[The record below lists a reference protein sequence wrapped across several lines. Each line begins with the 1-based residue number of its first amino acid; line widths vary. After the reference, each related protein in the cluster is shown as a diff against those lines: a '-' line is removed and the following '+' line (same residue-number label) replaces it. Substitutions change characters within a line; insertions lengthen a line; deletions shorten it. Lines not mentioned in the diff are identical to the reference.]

1 MKVADDM
8 ADMRKTL
15 LEGLTARQSDA
26 VQSSR
31 RRVLV
36 VAGAGSGKTEVMA
49 RRIAWWVGVENVPK
63 DRIVAFTFTD
73 RAAEEMKFRIR
84 AMLEKVTPRDE
95 EVALGGMYVGT
106 IHGFCL
112 AKIRELWPDEY
123 HNYDIL
129 DEGAR
134 AALILRGFNGVL
146 ALRGLRAA
154 LPKRKDGSEASQTE
168 TFEQFTEAY
177 DQLQEHNQFEVC
189 LPDTP
194 PPIELGEAEEEWCK
208 KAKLI
213 TDVGNS
219 EEAKAFADSAAR
231 YYAYLRCRRFLDF
244 STSQAELIRCLEA
257 DKERW
262 GELQK
267 ADIHLVVDEVQ
278 DINPIQMQL
287 IRLLTDE
294 SGKLISVGDHRQSI
308 YGFRGAKVELI
319 AELWEEFKMDKGAE
333 VIDLQEN
340 FRSTERIIHV
350 ANKWAETIGPVG
362 SMETLAMK
370 HGNKQRT
377 DHHSSHVALIGFENR
392 IDEARW
398 ISEAIREIIPTE
410 AQGAAHDK
418 RDGKHRGLTLSD
430 VAILVRS
437 STDVRTYMRIL
448 EEAGIPSIVR
458 AGPDLFSQ
466 PEVLFFIGAIG
477 MTAGIGQFIG
487 SSIGNKSLPK
497 RIAAVLNCVPEPE
510 LVLRAAARQ
519 LRTTQLA
526 MSREVE
532 DRMVLA
538 ASMIR
543 DRINGTSFHKNQTKI
558 LRTQGLRNFLERKQ
572 ELRRLFPQQLFHWLL
587 SEAEVENWDTCEGR
601 GQAAMFHLG
610 ALSGLITGIETP
622 GWTNTKSYKW
632 QIIGLCQY
640 GAEEGRTQEQPLM
653 VQPDAVTLSTIH
665 AVKGLEFPAIFLADV
680 CARRFPSNIARQKKK
695 LPLGDAMSHEIDVEG
710 LADNENHDGERRLM
724 YVALTRAERFL
735 FISHTGDETSRF
747 IQGVKGTKKKPGHP
761 GLRQIIEESGGS
773 VTNDSAALLRELKYA
788 PKEHKRDSKLTTSF
802 SDLRYYL
809 ACPHDFYLRK
819 VMGFA
824 PTIDQAFGYGRGVHN
839 LMRAIHTD
847 PQHWVKLASDRNTL
861 EAELQKQ
868 IDRGLFYL
876 RYTTGDPAKNM
887 WKKGIAVVADYVE
900 RFADELKELSFEPE
914 KAFDTLIE
922 YPEGGGGALVSGA
935 IDLVRRDDP
944 PRVTL
949 IDFKSGDPDSDKHM
963 KLDEEEMKLQLA
975 IYALAAKKELE
986 YEPEEGLVRYLGA
999 QQDDKR
1005 ELRIPLDK
1013 EHLEV
1018 AQNQVAQTAAEIR
1031 DRKFNSGPKGA
1042 AAEGTCR
1049 CAICDFVGICGQKE
1063 AGAYK
1068 KAKPSLW

>member
-1 MKVADDM
+1 MPDLKS
-8 ADMRKTL
+8 L
-15 LEGLTARQSDA
+15 LLDKLTARQADA
-26 VQSSR
+26 VQSR
-31 RRVLV
+31 MRRVLV

-49 RRIAWWVGVENVPK
+49 RRIAWWVGIENVPK

-84 AMLEKVTPRDE
+84 AWFGKVTPQGE

-112 AKIRELWPDEY
+112 AKIREFWPDEY

-129 DEGAR
+129 DESAR

-154 LPKRKDGSEASQTE
+154 LPKHKDGSQAGQAE

-177 DQLQEHNQFEVC
+177 DQLQEHNRFAVR
-189 LPDTP
+189 LSKSP

-208 KAKLI
+208 KAKLLN
-213 TDVGNS
+213 DVGSS
-219 EEAKAFADSAAR
+219 ENAKAFAVSAAR

-244 STSQAELIRCLEA
+244 STSQAEFIRCLEA
-257 DKERW
+257 DKERQK
-262 GELQK
+262 ELQK
-267 ADIHLVVDEVQ
+267 SNIHLVVDEVQ

-287 IRLLTDE
+287 IRLLTDD

-319 AELWEEFKMDKGAE
+319 AELWEEFKKDKNAE
-333 VIDLQEN
+333 IVDLQEN
-340 FRSTERIIHV
+340 FRSTQRIIHV
-350 ANKWAETIGPVG
+350 ANKWAETIGSVR
-362 SMETLAMK
+362 SMETLGMK
-370 HGNKQRT
+370 HGSKHRT
-377 DHHSSHVALIGFENR
+377 DHHPSHVALIGFDKR
-392 IDEARW
+392 IDEAQW
-398 ISEAIREIIPTE
+398 ISQAIREIVPTK
-410 AQGAAHDK
+410 AQGALHDK

-437 STDVRTYMRIL
+437 STDVRTYMRTL
-448 EEAGIPSIVR
+448 EKAGIPSIVR

-466 PEVLFFIGAIG
+466 PEVLFLIGAIG
-477 MTAGIGQFIG
+477 ITAGIDQFYG
-487 SSIGNKSLPK
+487 SRIGNKSLPK
-497 RIAAVLNCVPEPE
+497 RIESVLACAPEPE
-510 LVLRAAARQ
+510 AVLRAAARQ
-519 LRTTQLA
+519 LRSSQLA

-532 DRMVLA
+532 DRTVLA
-538 ASMIR
+538 ATMIHE
-543 DRINGTSFHKNQTKI
+543 RIEGKSFHTAQTKI

-640 GAEEGRTQEQPLM
+640 GAEDGRAKEQPLM
-653 VQPDAVTLSTIH
+653 VQPEAVTISTIH
-665 AVKGLEFPAIFLADV
+665 AVKGLEYPAIFLADV
-680 CARRFPSNIARQKKK
+680 CARRFPSNIARQRKK
-695 LPLGDAMSHEIDVEG
+695 LPLGEKISHDIDVEG
-710 LADNENHDGERRLM
+710 LSDNENHDGERRLM

-735 FISHTGDETSRF
+735 FISHSGQETSRF
-747 IQGVKGTKKKPGHP
+747 IQGVKGTRKKPGIL
-761 GLRQIIEESGGS
+761 GLRKIIEESGGR

-788 PKEHKRDSKLTTSF
+788 PKEHIRNLQLATSF

-819 VMGFA
+819 VMRFA

-839 LMRAIHTD
+839 LMRAIHAE
-847 PQHWVKLASDRNTL
+847 PQHWVRLAGDRRKL
-861 EAELQKQ
+861 EAEIQKQ

-887 WKKGIAVVADYVE
+887 WKKGIEVVADYIE
-900 RFADELKELSFEPE
+900 RFAGELNDLTFEPE
-914 KAFDTLIE
+914 KAFETLVE
-922 YPEGGGGALVSGA
+922 YPDKDGGALVSGA
-935 IDLVRRDDP
+935 IDLVRHDNP

-949 IDFKSGDPDSDKHM
+949 IDFKSGDPDSDKHT

-986 YEPEEGLVRYLGA
+986 YQPEEGLVRYLGA
-999 QQDDKR
+999 KQDDKR
-1005 ELRIPLDK
+1005 ELRVPLDK
-1013 EHLEV
+1013 PHLES
-1018 AQNQVAQTAAEIR
+1018 AQSQVAQTASEIR
-1031 DRKFNSGPKGA
+1031 DRKFNSGPKAA
-1042 AAEGTCR
+1042 AAEGKCR
-1049 CAICDFVGICGQKE
+1049 CSICDFVGICGQKE

-1068 KAKPSLW
+1068 KAKPNTW

>member
-1 MKVADDM
+1 MTDIK
-8 ADMRKTL
+8 KL
-15 LEGLTARQSDA
+15 LLDGLTYRQADA
-26 VQSSR
+26 VQSLM

-49 RRIAWWVGVENVPK
+49 RRIAWWVGVDKVPK

-84 AMLEKVTPRDE
+84 AMIEKVTPKGE
-95 EVALGGMYVGT
+95 EVSLGGMYVGT

-112 AKIRELWPDEY
+112 AKIRELWPDVY

-146 ALRGLRAA
+146 ALRGLRSA
-154 LPKRKDGSEASQTE
+154 LPKRQDGSDASQSD
-168 TFEQFTEAY
+168 TFDQFTQAY
-177 DQLQEHNQFEVC
+177 DQLQEHNQFSVC

-208 KAKLI
+208 KAKLL
-213 TDVGNS
+213 TDVGSSDN
-219 EEAKAFADSAAR
+219 AKAFADSAAR

-244 STSQAELIRCLEA
+244 STSQAEFIRCLEA
-257 DKERW
+257 DKERRF
-262 GELQK
+262 ELQK
-267 ADIHLVVDEVQ
+267 SNIHLVVDEVQ

-287 IRLLTDE
+287 IRLLTDQ

-308 YGFRGAKVELI
+308 YGFRGAKVDLI
-319 AELWEEFKMDKGAE
+319 AGLWEEFIKDSGAE
-333 VIDLQEN
+333 VVDLQEN
-340 FRSTERIIHV
+340 FRSTQRIIHV
-350 ANKWAETIGPVG
+350 ANKWAETIGSVR
-362 SMETLAMK
+362 SMATLAMK

-377 DHHSSHVALIGFENR
+377 DHHPSHVALIGFENR

-398 ISEAIREIIPTE
+398 ISEAIREIVPTE
-410 AQGAAHDK
+410 AQGALHDR

-437 STDVRTYMRIL
+437 STDVRTYMRVL
-448 EEAGIPSIVR
+448 EESGIPSIVR

-466 PEVLFFIGAIG
+466 PEVLFFIGALGI
-477 MTAGIGQFIG
+477 TAEIDQFYG

-497 RIAAVLNCVPEPE
+497 RIEAVLACSPEPE
-510 LVLRAAARQ
+510 AVLRAAARQ
-519 LRTTQLA
+519 LRMSQLA
-526 MSREVE
+526 MSRDVE

-538 ASMIR
+538 ASMIC
-543 DRINGTSFHKNQTKI
+543 DRINGTSFHKSQTKI
-558 LRTQGLRNFLERKQ
+558 FRTQGLRNFLERKQ

-587 SEAEVENWDTCEGR
+587 SEAEVENWDNCEGR

-622 GWTNTKSYKW
+622 GWTSTKSYKW
-632 QIIGLCQY
+632 QFIGLCQY
-640 GAEEGRTQEQPLM
+640 GADGGRVKEQPLM
-653 VQPDAVTLSTIH
+653 VQPEAVTLSTIH
-665 AVKGLEFPAIFLADV
+665 AVKGLEYPAVFLADV
-680 CARRFPSNIARQKKK
+680 NAMRFPSSMASRGVK
-695 LPLGDAMSHEIDVEG
+695 LPLDAKISKEIDIDG
-710 LADNENHDGERRLM
+710 LSDNENHDGERRLM
-724 YVALTRAERFL
+724 YVALTRSERFL
-735 FISHTGDETSRF
+735 FVSYSGNKVSRF
-747 IQGVKGTKKKPGHP
+747 INGVKKTKTTPAMP
-761 GLRQIIEESGGS
+761 GLSQIIAESGGR
-773 VTNDSAALLRELKYA
+773 VTNDSALLLRELKFA
-788 PKEHKRDSKLTTSF
+788 PKEHKRDLQLATSF

-839 LMRAIHTD
+839 LLRAIHTD
-847 PQHWVKLASDRNTL
+847 PQQWVKLANDRNKL
-861 EAELQKQ
+861 EAALQKQ
-868 IDRGLFYL
+868 IDLGLFYL

-887 WKKGIAVVADYVE
+887 WKKGIEVVADYVV
-900 RFADELKELSFEPE
+900 RFADELKVLSFEPE
-914 KAFDTLIE
+914 KSFETLIE

-963 KLDEEEMKLQLA
+963 KLDEQEMKLQLA

-986 YEPEEGLVRYLGA
+986 YKPEEGLVRYLGA
-999 QQDDKR
+999 QQADKR
-1005 ELRIPLDK
+1005 ELRVPLDK
-1013 EHLEV
+1013 AHLES
-1018 AQNQVAQTAAEIR
+1018 AQQQVSKTAADIR

-1042 AAEGTCR
+1042 AAEGICR
-1049 CAICDFVGICGQKE
+1049 CSICDFVGICGQKE
-1063 AGAYK
+1063 ACVYK
-1068 KAKPSLW
+1068 QAKPNLW

>member
-1 MKVADDM
+1 M
-8 ADMRKTL
+8 ADLKKL
-15 LEGLTARQSDA
+15 LLTDLTPQQEKA
-26 VQSSR
+26 VQSAR
-31 RRVLV
+31 RRILV

-49 RRIAWWVGVENVPK
+49 RRIAWWVGVENIPK

-84 AMLEKVTPRDE
+84 TWIAKVTPKGE

-112 AKIRELWPDEY
+112 AKIREFWPDEY
-123 HNYDIL
+123 HNFDIL

-134 AALILRGFNGVL
+134 AALIFRGFNGVL
-146 ALRGLRAA
+146 ALNGLRAA
-154 LPKRKDGSEASQTE
+154 LPKRKNGSDASQAD
-168 TFEQFTEAY
+168 TFDQFTQAY
-177 DQLQEHNQFEVC
+177 DQLQEHNCFIVRLAE
-189 LPDTP
+189 LH
-194 PPIELGEAEEEWCK
+194 PPIELGVAEEEWCK
-208 KAKLI
+208 KAELL
-213 TDVGNS
+213 TDVGSS
-219 EEAKAFADSAAR
+219 EEAKAFAVSAAR

-244 STSQAELIRCLEA
+244 STSQAEFIRRLEA
-257 DKERW
+257 DKEKRK
-262 GELQK
+262 ELLNLNV
-267 ADIHLVVDEVQ
+267 HLVVDEVQ

-287 IRLLTDE
+287 IRLLTNE
-294 SGKLISVGDHRQSI
+294 SGKLTSVGDHRQAI

-319 AELWEEFKMDKGAE
+319 AELWEEFQKDKDAE

-340 FRSTERIIHV
+340 FRSTTRIIQV
-350 ANKWAETIGPVG
+350 ANKWAETIGSVG
-362 SMETLAMK
+362 TIETLAMK
-370 HGNKQRT
+370 HGNLQRT
-377 DHHSSHVALIGFENR
+377 DHHPSHVALIGFDERVN
-392 IDEARW
+392 EARW
-398 ISEAIREIIPTE
+398 IAEAIREIVPTE
-410 AQGAAHDK
+410 AQGAIHDK
-418 RDGKHRGLTLSD
+418 RDGKHRGLALSD

-437 STDVRTYMRIL
+437 STDVRTYMQAL

-477 MTAGIGQFIG
+477 ITADIDEFWG
-487 SSIGNKSLPK
+487 SSIGNKSLPN
-497 RIAAVLNCVPEPE
+497 RIRSVLECAPEPE
-510 LVLRAAARQ
+510 AVLRAAARQ
-519 LRTTQLA
+519 LRMSKLA
-526 MSREVE
+526 VNREVE
-532 DRMVLA
+532 DRTVLA

-543 DRINGTSFHKNQTKI
+543 DRINGKSYQQSQTKI
-558 LRTQGLRNFLERKQ
+558 LRTQGLRNFLERKP

-601 GQAAMFHLG
+601 GQSAMFHLG

-632 QIIGLCQY
+632 QVIGLCQY
-640 GAEEGRTQEQPLM
+640 GAEDGRVKEQPLM
-653 VQPDAVTLSTIH
+653 VQPEAVTIGTIH

-680 CARRFPSNIARQKKK
+680 KARRFPSSMATRGVT
-695 LPLGDAMSHEIDVEG
+695 LPLGPKISKEIDVDG
-710 LADNENHDGERRLM
+710 LSDNNNHDGERRLM

-735 FISHTGDETSRF
+735 FVSYSGNEVSRF
-747 IQGVKGTKKKPGHP
+747 IQGVRKTKNTPTLP
-761 GLRQIIEESGGS
+761 GLNQIVAESGGR

-788 PKEHKRDSKLTTSF
+788 PKEHKRNIQLATSF

-824 PTIDQAFGYGRGVHN
+824 PTIDQAFGYGRGIHN
-839 LMRAIHTD
+839 LMRAIHAD
-847 PQHWVKLASDRNTL
+847 SQRWAKLIRDRKEL
-861 EAELQKQ
+861 EGEIQKL

-876 RYTTGDPAKNM
+876 RYTTGDPARNM
-887 WKKGIAVVADYVE
+887 WKKGIEVVADYVE
-900 RFADELKELSFEPE
+900 RFAGELKHLTFEPE
-914 KAFDTLIE
+914 KAFETLVE
-922 YPEGGGGALVSGA
+922 YPDRNGGALVSGA
-935 IDLVRRDDP
+935 IDVVRRDDP

-1005 ELRIPLDK
+1005 ELRVPLDK
-1013 EHLEV
+1013 SHLES
-1018 AQNQVAQTAAEIR
+1018 AQNRVAQTASAIR
-1031 DRKFNSGPKGA
+1031 DRKFNSGPKA
-1042 AAEGTCR
+1042 AAADGKCR
-1049 CAICDFVGICGQKE
+1049 CSICDFVGICGQNE

-1068 KAKPSLW
+1068 KAKPNSW